1 MQSTMLKLGPH
12 RVRVSDEGPDDGR
25 PPLLLLNGIGA
36 NLEMWQPLLD
46 RLDRRT
52 IAVDLPG
59 SGCSPTPLLPMS
71 IADDARLALRLL
83 DELGLDAVDVL
94 GFSFGGSV
102 AQELAKQAPARVRR
116 LVLASTSCGWGGV
129 PGSPLALALL
139 KNPLRYYS
147 PAAFMAEAPV
157 IVGGSGAHDQPFLDE
172 QARRRADRPPSPI
185 GYWYQ
190 LCAAMSWSSFCW
202 LQTLQQPTLV
212 LAGDRDQ
219 VVPVVNARLMASWLP
234 NARLRTWRDGG
245 HMMLLDSA
253 ARVAPEIEDFLDR

>member
-1 MQSTMLKLGPH
+1 MQSTMLRLGARH
-12 RVRVSDEGPDDGR
+12 VRVFDQGTADGR

-46 RLDRRT
+46 RLTGRI

-59 SGCSPTPLLPMS
+59 SGCSPTPLLPMT

-83 DELGLDAVDVL
+83 DELGLGAVDVL

-102 AQELAKQAPARVRR
+102 AQELAKQAPSRVRR

-147 PAAFMAEAPV
+147 PAVFKAEAPV
-157 IVGGSGAHDQPFLDE
+157 IVGGSGAHNEPFLDQ
-172 QARRRADRPPSPI
+172 QARHRADRPPSPI

-190 LCAAMSWSSFCW
+190 LCAAMTWSSFWW
-202 LQTLQQPTLV
+202 LHTLQQPTLV

-219 VVPVVNARLMASWLP
+219 VVPVVNARLMAGWLP
-234 NARLRTWRDGG
+234 DARLRTWRDGG

-253 ARVAPEIEDFLDR
+253 SRVAPEIEDFLDR